1 MLSVRDWLRR
11 RRKTSRGFARDERGS
26 DQKQYEQIRKTI
38 SEV

>member
-11 RRKTSRGFARDERGS
+11 RRKTSRGFARMNA
-26 DQKQYEQIRKTI
+26 DQIKQYEQIRKTI